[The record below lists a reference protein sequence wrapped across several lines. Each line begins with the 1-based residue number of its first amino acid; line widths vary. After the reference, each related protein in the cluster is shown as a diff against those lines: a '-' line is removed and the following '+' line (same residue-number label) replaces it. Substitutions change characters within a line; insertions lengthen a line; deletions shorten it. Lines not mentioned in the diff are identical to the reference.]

1 MLTIHK
7 QNELQ
12 KPLLIALIG
21 TGLIIMTSTVLGKE
35 VVKSVTDIMY
45 IFITG
50 IFVVLTTL
58 IVWRFRTTGS
68 HGKAWLLF
76 LGTAAS
82 WFIAETTWTVYE
94 LVYNVNPFPS
104 IADVFYLMGYPFM
117 FGFLIYYLK
126 PVRRAATRKLIITA
140 IGISATIA
148 IPSIYMAYSFDPSV
162 SLLEN
167 VLATA
172 YPIVDATVFVPALIG
187 IVLFFRGEV
196 NFTWSLICT
205 GIFCSTIGDLGFQ
218 FTTFTN
224 TYYTGHPV
232 DIILIWSYILF
243 SFGVYDH
250 IKIFKKDKSIDEKL
264 KRHSDNRF

>member
-1 MLTIHK
+1 MLIIQK

-12 KPLLIALIG
+12 KPLIVILIG
-21 TGLIIMTSTVLGKE
+21 VGLIIMLATFLGKE
-35 VVKSVTDIMY
+35 AVKSVTDIMY
-45 IFITG
+45 IPVTG
-50 IFVVLTTL
+50 VFVALTSMMVL
-58 IVWRFRTTGS
+58 RFRRTGS

-76 LGTAAS
+76 LGSATS
-82 WFIAETTWTVYE
+82 WFIAETTWTLYE

-104 IADVFYLMGYPFM
+104 VADAFYIAGYPFM

-126 PVRRAATRKLIITA
+126 PVRRAATRKMIMTAVAISIAIT
-140 IGISATIA
+140 

-167 VLATA
+167 VLATT
-172 YPIVDATVFVPALIG
+172 YPIVDAIVFVPALIG

-196 NFTWSLICT
+196 NFTWSLICI
-205 GIFCSTIGDLGFQ
+205 GIFCLTIGDLGFQ

-232 DIILIWSYILF
+232 DIILMWSYVLF

-250 IKIFKKDKSIDEKL
+250 IKIFKKDKSVGTKA
-264 KRHSDNRF
+264 KRHSDSRL